1 MGNPPIYLYL
11 AISKWAATR
20 GILYLRVKYSQQTPM
35 KIVDETLTRLQLKH
49 RPLRYWFSGW
59 CIFTLCLS
67 FLIYCLVFDSASIK
81 LSCDR
86 VSPNQVNCELRRFS
100 LLGGMDKLRI
110 FDPQEA
116 YILTKTGR
124 KRSKTYQVLI
134 STPFADFTLL
144 SRHSYKE
151 NHEIAFKINNFI
163 NSNQTSLL
171 VQQNQRDY
179 LFLLSL
185 FILILMAIAAFFG
198 TSPVT
203 TCTFYKSLNKV
214 FIERKSLRGN
224 QIIEYPLE
232 SILCFDIEERRY
244 KYSQLYRA
252 VIVLKSDKKIP
263 INPQY
268 TNENSVRYAVSRIHS
283 FLKS

>member
-1 MGNPPIYLYL
+1 M
-11 AISKWAATR
+11 ATR
-20 GILYLRVKYSQQTPM
+20 GILYLRFKYSQQTPM

-49 RPLRYWFSGW
+49 RPLRYWFIGW
-59 CIFTLCLS
+59 CIFTVCLS
-67 FLIYCLVFDSASIK
+67 FLIYCLVFDSASVQ
-81 LSCDR
+81 LTCHR
-86 VSPNQVNCELRRFS
+86 VSSNQVNCELKRFN
-100 LLGGMDKLRI
+100 LVGGMDKLRI

-116 YILTKTGR
+116 YILTKTA
-124 KRSKTYQVLI
+124 SKGSKIYQVMI
-134 STPFADFTLL
+134 VTPFADFTLL
-144 SRHSYKE
+144 SRLSYEE
-151 NHEIAFKINNFI
+151 NQEVAFKINNFI
-163 NSNQTSLL
+163 NSIQSSLS

-185 FILILMAIAAFFG
+185 CTLIVMAITAFFG

-214 FIERKSLRGN
+214 FIERNSLRGN

-232 SILCFDIEERRY
+232 SILYFDIQERQY
-244 KYSQLYRA
+244 KYSKLYRA